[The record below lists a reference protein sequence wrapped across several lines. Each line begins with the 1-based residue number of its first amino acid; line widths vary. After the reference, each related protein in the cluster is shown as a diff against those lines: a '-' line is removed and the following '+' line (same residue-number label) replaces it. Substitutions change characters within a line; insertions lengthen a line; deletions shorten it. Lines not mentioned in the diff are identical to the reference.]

1 MIEQTTKN
9 LNETKSEKYNIA
21 PDTLKKKSI
30 EDENFKEIYDFH
42 RLTKVKEDLERRECS
57 NTNSDNR
64 KKE

>member
-42 RLTKVKEDLERRECS
+42 RLAKVKEDLERRECS